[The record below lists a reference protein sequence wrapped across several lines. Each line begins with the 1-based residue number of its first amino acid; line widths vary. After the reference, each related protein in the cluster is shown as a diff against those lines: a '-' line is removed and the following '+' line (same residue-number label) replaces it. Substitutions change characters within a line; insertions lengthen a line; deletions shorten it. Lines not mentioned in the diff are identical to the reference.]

1 MSASQ
6 DVIDAHGPP
15 LTGVSTDTG
24 SVYPLSID
32 DDRGAFIYI
41 PLIGYALGTH
51 DLDALMKWVFISFF
65 VPLLLVYPRLL
76 YELTGSLIAA
86 VVAPPI
92 LLSHSTF
99 LRTSGIFWM
108 PAWANLFLLPLLLL
122 IAVRW
127 KRSSVWLLVLLAI
140 VASVASSVRAN
151 AGLGFVL
158 GALLLVFVRMPRWRL
173 RLISAG
179 VIVLAYLSIG
189 TFAMHAVQ
197 LQRDDVVGRDFTSPY
212 PNAHPFWHNAYMG
225 LGYLKNPY
233 GIRLQDPIA
242 AAAAQKQDPGA
253 VFPTRR
259 YERALRALYFRVLSR
274 HPGFVLHEYAVKAG
288 LVVSWALS
296 WFPAAVLLIP
306 FLLLFGKRRRPRQF
320 QFLLMLGAGI
330 VGAAS
335 GIIVDPRATAQNLSG
350 WYGFL
355 LLLWLLSIGWLA
367 RLAEPA
373 IARLALNVSAR
384 QTFVRATPSAPVSLR
399 LARRH
404 VLRLV
409 RVLRTRVPGLIES
422 EYRRVTRAAHSRWRA
437 RSDLRWRFL
446 ARSAI
451 PVVVV
456 SAALIANSSGNSNAA
471 AGSYWA
477 AQATLVPRNAH
488 RGPTVAEWR
497 LGRGVPSGW
506 SLAARRVAPSSGQ
519 LRLWTT
525 GGKYSH
531 QLKSPA
537 STLEPG
543 SYVFLVDGRVIRGG
557 LRLAVIDERSNTAIA
572 SSVYWWDQPYPK
584 ARLMVVTFELA
595 RLTNVSFVFAK
606 FSPFDADSSS
616 LWSLRSVTLIRQR
629 GGCRLNDPFA
639 YFTGSTG
646 PVQP

>member
-24 SVYPLSID
+24 SVYPLAID
-32 DDRGAFIYI
+32 DDRGAFIYV

-51 DLDALMKWVFISFF
+51 DLDALMKWVFIFFF
-65 VPLLLVYPRLL
+65 VPLLLAYPRLL

-92 LLSHSTF
+92 LISHSTF
-99 LRTSGIFWM
+99 LRTSGIYWM

-122 IAVRW
+122 IAMRW

-140 VASVASSVRAN
+140 VASLASSVRAN
-151 AGLGFVL
+151 AGLGFLL

-173 RLISAG
+173 RLMSAG

-197 LQRDDVVGRDFTSPY
+197 LQRDEVVGRDFTSPY

-233 GIRLQDPIA
+233 GIRLKDPVA
-242 AAAAQKQDPGA
+242 VAAAQKQDPGA

-259 YERALRALYFRVLSR
+259 YERALRAVYFRFLSR
-274 HPGFVLHEYAVKAG
+274 HPGFALHEYAVKAA

-306 FLLLFGKRRRPRQF
+306 FLLFFGKQRLTRQF
-320 QFLLMLGAGI
+320 QFALILGAG
-330 VGAAS
+330 VTGAAT

-373 IARLALNVSAR
+373 IARLALSVAAR
-384 QTFVRATPSAPVSLR
+384 RTFVPAMPSSPVSLR
-399 LARRH
+399 L
-404 VLRLV
+404 LRK
-409 RVLRTRVPGLIES
+409 RVLRFVRLLRIRVLRLIES
-422 EYRRVTRAAHSRWRA
+422 EYRRVARAARPRSAA

-451 PVVVV
+451 PVAVV

-477 AQATLVPRNAH
+477 SQATLVPRNAG
-488 RGPTVAEWR
+488 RGSTIAQWR
-497 LGRGVPSGW
+497 LGGGVPSGW
-506 SLAARRVAPSSGQ
+506 TLAARSVTRRGGQ

-531 QLKSPA
+531 QLKSPT
-537 STLEPG
+537 STLVPG

-557 LRLAVIDERSNTAIA
+557 LQLAAIDERINTAIA
-572 SSVYWWDQPYPK
+572 SSVYWWDQAYPK
-584 ARLMVVTFELA
+584 ARLMSVAFELA
-595 RLTNVSFVFAK
+595 RITNVSFVFTK
-606 FSPFDADSSS
+606 FSPFDPDRSS

-639 YFTGSTG
+639 YFTGTTE
-646 PVQP
+646 PVRR